1 MVRAMGSSRG
11 TFFGI
16 RMFGL
21 VPGLTVAAMAQDA
34 PPTEPVAGKD
44 GARAVVGDGVAD
56 PGGRYQVRVTGGD
69 SLTRV
74 QFNSFVDDY
83 REDFRWLLFK
93 LRINQSEERK
103 RWDLPVSIVLWG
115 SARDVHAGEAVKTT
129 IEIRPDSP
137 HFLIKLDVKLHDRFD
152 EAAFRR
158 ELAKA
163 FLIEQ
168 MLAPFGSNPDG
179 LKVEQVDPPAWL
191 VDGFDNL
198 ISHRRGGSPSSYYRG
213 FFEKG
218 QILKPDDLFRITRP
232 MELDPVA
239 REIYRASASAF
250 VEVLLEQEDGDLGV
264 RALLGDLLQAPGR
277 SLDALL
283 RQHFP
288 AFRELD
294 QGLEKWWA
302 LELVALSQ
310 QQGFEYLDWKRTEQL
325 LNEALAVEFAAT
337 TVAVPVDEKEKPRGL
352 RDLFTAKSTAPPQ
365 TREAFSGTLADFEQF
380 LDRPEAKTALKVVF
394 DRLQILKRGGYPLYR
409 PVFSAYERCIERLA
423 KGDKKDLAAE
433 FTAIAELRTKIAE
446 TLTRTE
452 DVLNHFEATRAPERS
467 GAFDEYFQTR
477 RLIEQRPRPARK
489 DAITRHLDALER
501 EFR

>member
-1 MVRAMGSSRG
+1 MVRAMGFSPGIFIRLG
-11 TFFGI
+11 TFS
-16 RMFGL
+16 L
-21 VPGLTVAAMAQDA
+21 TTGLTVAAVAQES
-34 PPTEPVAGKD
+34 PPAEPVAGKD
-44 GARAVVGDGVAD
+44 EARAVVEDGGGDQGV
-56 PGGRYQVRVTGGD
+56 RYQVRVTGGD

-74 QFNSFVDDY
+74 MFNSFVDDY

-103 RWDLPVSIVLWG
+103 RWDLPISIVLWG
-115 SARDVHAGEAVKTT
+115 SPRDVHAGEAVKTT
-129 IEIRPDSP
+129 VEIRPESP
-137 HFLIKLDVKLHDRFD
+137 YFLIKLDVKLHDRFD
-152 EAAFRR
+152 EAPFRR

-168 MLAPFGSNPDG
+168 MLAPFGGNPDG
-179 LKVEQVDPPAWL
+179 MKAEQVDPPAWL

-198 ISHRRGGSPSSYYRG
+198 ISHRRRGSPSAYYRG

-232 MELDPVA
+232 AELDPVA

-264 RALLGDLLQAPGR
+264 RALLGDLLQSPDR

-310 QQGFEYLDWKRTEQL
+310 QQGFEYLDWERTEQL
-325 LNEALAVEFAAT
+325 LNEALVVEFAAT
-337 TVAVPVDEKEKPRGL
+337 PVAVPVEENGKSRGL
-352 RDLFTAKSTAPPQ
+352 RDLFAVKAAAPPQ
-365 TREAFSGTLADFEQF
+365 SREAFIGTLADFEHY
-380 LDRPEAKTALKVVF
+380 LDRPDAKTALKVVS
-394 DRLQILKRGGYPLYR
+394 DRLQVLKRGGFPLYR

-433 FTAIAELRTKIAE
+433 FAVIAELRTKIVE

-452 DVLNHFEATRAPERS
+452 DVLNHFEATRAPQRS
-467 GAFDEYFQTR
+467 GAFDEYFQAR
-477 RLIEQRPRPARK
+477 RLIGQRPRPPRK